1 MSDGSEFERLI
12 LESLDSLYSY
22 ALARAHRADDAED
35 LLQESLSR
43 AFERFRLFDQSLSF
57 KAWMFT
63 VIRNTHI
70 DRLRKRRVRRG
81 EEGLSAPTNGVE
93 IAIVAESPLYAIP
106 LDPEAVLTRQES
118 LEQVRD
124 AIRHLPGDMREVV
137 ELRDIEGLSYQA
149 IAAIVSRPVGT
160 VMSRLYRGRNL
171 LRTWLVEQTPGR
183 KGAETRHG
191 L

>member
-1 MSDGSEFERLI
+1 MGETSEFERLI

-22 ALARAHRADDAED
+22 ALVRTRREDDAED
-35 LLQESLSR
+35 LLQESLAR
-43 AFERFRLFDQSLSF
+43 AFERFQLFDQSLSV
-57 KAWMFT
+57 KAWMFA

-70 DRLRKRRVRRG
+70 DGLRKRAVRGFDEGMSAMHSG
-81 EEGLSAPTNGVE
+81 ES
-93 IAIVAESPLYAIP
+93 AIVADSPLYAIP

-118 LEQVRD
+118 LERVRE

-137 ELRDIEGLSYQA
+137 ELRDIEGLSYQE
-149 IAAIVSRPVGT
+149 IAAIVGRPVGT

-171 LRTWLVEQTPGR
+171 LRTWLVEQARGE
-183 KGAETRHG
+183 KGAGIRRG